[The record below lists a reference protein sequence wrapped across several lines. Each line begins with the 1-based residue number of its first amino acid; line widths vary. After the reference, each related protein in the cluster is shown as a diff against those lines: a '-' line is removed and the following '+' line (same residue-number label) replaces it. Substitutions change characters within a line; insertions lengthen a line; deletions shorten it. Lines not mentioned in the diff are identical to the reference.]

1 MSEIFNKVKKV
12 FGDLATDKRIA
23 NRQELFMLP
32 RYVVEY
38 LSSYFME
45 RYGEER
51 YSRELSRFI
60 SKYYHE
66 ARERDKV
73 LSDLMQ
79 LGSIT
84 VIDEVRVETD
94 VKLGTYRAHLQ
105 RLNLKDC
112 MIDLNVVEK
121 HENLLIVGMWGL
133 VDLSYSPDSVPT
145 DRQGRPL
152 MTPVL
157 IKGFVPF
164 QCSVT
169 DVKLFQEARDF
180 FTFEEWLD
188 VLMNTIGLNHE
199 RYSLRQKLNFLSRL
213 VPLVEGNVNLM
224 EFGPKE
230 TGKTYLYRNV
240 SYYTRIF
247 SGGNV
252 SPAVLFY
259 NIARRS
265 LGEIAVKDTVVF
277 DEITRVK
284 FTNPSEMVGKLA
296 DYMES
301 GHFERG
307 PRRDVSTCS
316 LMFMGNI
323 KVEASEEG
331 FSPVEE
337 FTYVLPDDI
346 RKYDPAKLLTR
357 IHGILPGWILPKISM
372 ISLHLSRGYGI
383 ASDYFCEVMHKMRI
397 LNYQHIIDQEV
408 ELVGN
413 YTIRDERSVKK
424 VAAGL
429 LKLLVSS
436 GSFNRSELKAIM
448 DIAVEYR
455 KRVNDWLHIL
465 APGEFP
471 KKRLEYKLR

>member
-1 MSEIFNKVKKV
+1 MSDIFNKVKSV
-12 FGDLATDKRIA
+12 FGDLATDKRVA

-38 LSSYFME
+38 LSSYFIE
-45 RYGEER
+45 RYGEDK
-51 YSRELSRFI
+51 YSQKLSEFI
-60 SKYYHE
+60 SKFYHE

-79 LGSIT
+79 LGKIT
-84 VIDEVRVETD
+84 IIDEVKVETD

-105 RLNLKDC
+105 RLNLRDC

-133 VDLSYSPDSVPT
+133 VDLTYAPESVPI
-145 DRQGRPL
+145 DKQGRPL

-157 IKGFVPF
+157 ITGFTPF

-169 DVKLFQEARDF
+169 DVRLFQEARDF

-199 RYSLRQKLNFLSRL
+199 RYSLRQKLVFLTRL
-213 VPLVEGNVNLM
+213 IPLVEGNVNLM

-265 LGEIAVKDTVVF
+265 LGELAIKDAVIF
-277 DEITRVK
+277 DEITRVR
-284 FTNPSEMVGKLA
+284 FTNPSEMIGKLA

-316 LMFMGNI
+316 LIFMGNI
-323 KVEASEEG
+323 KVEAGEEG
-331 FSPVEE
+331 YTPVEE
-337 FTYVLPDDI
+337 FTYVLPDDM
-346 RKYDPAKLLTR
+346 RKHDPAKIISR
-357 IHGILPGWILPKISM
+357 VHGLIPGWILPKISM
-372 ISLHLSRGYGI
+372 TTLHLSRGYGI
-383 ASDYFCEVMHKMRI
+383 ASDYFCEVMHKIRM

-408 ELVGN
+408 ELIGD
-413 YTIRDERSVKK
+413 YKIRDERAVKK
-424 VAAGL
+424 IATGL
-429 LKLLVSS
+429 LKLLIPN

-448 DIAVEYR
+448 NIAVEYR
-455 KRVNDWLHIL
+455 NRINDLLHIL
-465 APGEFP
+465 SPGEFP
-471 KKRLEYKLR
+471 KKKLEYRIR